1 MKKYQE
7 FGSFQHRLL
16 ERIFVG
22 IIHEWLTKNS
32 FQLPQEVPIEQ
43 VHQYEKFQYLSVP
56 IPSTIIE
63 RIQKTKGLSSEV
75 IQSLTNFFRDNR
87 NLQLWEVEGKRIT
100 LKRNNQLIFQKTPRR
115 LRRMRVDIVLYNKEE
130 RQFIL
135 IDWKFTRQGLHAIY
149 NTKMEKY
156 LVWYNYHQFGGEEGY
171 WRHHQDD
178 KWPFGCGIVFYLN
191 QNQQIG
197 IYHQKAESINI
208 MPLAIGIRFK
218 KANKRTP
225 KSNRIC
231 INTQSKGLLELEF
244 DEDW

>member
-22 IIHEWLTKNS
+22 VIHEWLTKNN
-32 FQLPQEVPIEQ
+32 FQPPHDAPDEQ
-43 VHQYEKFQYLSVP
+43 IHEYEKFQFISIP
-56 IPSTIIE
+56 IPLTIINK
-63 RIQKTKGLSSEV
+63 IQTTKGLSTEV
-75 IQSLTNFFRDNR
+75 VQSLTNFFKDNR
-87 NLQLWEVEGKRIT
+87 NLQLWEVEGKRII
-100 LKRNNQLIFQKTPRR
+100 LKKYNQLRFQKTPRR

-130 RQFIL
+130 KQFVL

-149 NTKMEKY
+149 NAKMEKY
-156 LVWYNYHQFGGEEGY
+156 LVWYNHHQLGENY
-171 WRHHQDD
+171 WRYHQDD
-178 KWPFGCGIVFYLN
+178 KWPFNCGIVFYLN

-208 MPLAIGIRFK
+208 MPMAIGIKFK
-218 KANKRTP
+218 EKKRAP

-231 INTQSKGLLELEF
+231 INTQSKGVLELEF